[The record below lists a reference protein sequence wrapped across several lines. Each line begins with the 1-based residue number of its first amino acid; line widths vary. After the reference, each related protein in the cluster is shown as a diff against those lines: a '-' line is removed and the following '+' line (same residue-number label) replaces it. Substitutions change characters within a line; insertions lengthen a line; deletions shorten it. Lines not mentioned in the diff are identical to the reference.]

1 LGASLCVDTD
11 ALVNLL
17 ALDCLQAA
25 LDCLGCDSDRCY
37 RLQAASHQIRRARWI
52 EEKWPLFDRVNAAAL
67 ADQLRPLPVAP
78 PLSTLEALNIDH
90 IDQGEAYFL
99 AAMVE
104 MPDSLLLSGD
114 RRMIEAL
121 HRATN
126 PAVVSV
132 REAVRG
138 RVLMF
143 PQIVAALVR
152 KMSLA
157 AVEERVRTAFCRHLT
172 LKILFGS
179 RRPTR
184 SEDFWE
190 AYQSEMKQIE
200 IVCGEGWLYP
210 LT

>member
-1 LGASLCVDTD
+1 MGASLCVDTD

-17 ALDCLQAA
+17 ALDCLQPA
-25 LDCLGCDSDRCY
+25 LDCLDCDFDQCY

-52 EEKWPLFDRVNAAAL
+52 EEKWPLFDRVKAAAI
-67 ADQLRPLPVAP
+67 ADRLRPLPVAP
-78 PLSTLEALNIDH
+78 PLSTLEALNIDQ
-90 IDQGEAYFL
+90 IDQGEAYLL

-126 PAVVSV
+126 PAVVGV
-132 REAVRG
+132 RETVRG
-138 RVLMF
+138 RVLVF
-143 PQIVAALVR
+143 PQIVAALIR
-152 KMSLA
+152 KMTLA
-157 AVEERVRTAFCRHLT
+157 VVEERVRSAFCRHLT

-184 SEDFWE
+184 PEDFWE
-190 AYQSEMKQIE
+190 AYRSEMRQLE
-200 IVCGEGWLYP
+200 NVCGAGWLYP
-210 LT
+210 LP